1 MKKNLLILLI
11 CLISATISS
20 CTFGLKDKDLDK
32 TIDEYT
38 NNNKIEQTATFLK
51 TEVDENA
58 STNWEVYDD
67 SYNTEDYVVKY
78 VKYENTGGLDELNNY
93 GQCDDI
99 LYPGAL
105 IDVSNP
111 TLSVINLDQSP
122 ITMSISLEGSTKETS
137 YRPYVMNNPCLSE
150 ARKGINKLVNNSLD
164 KLASY
169 PTRYSMSATSVKS
182 SSEMNIKLG
191 LNASYS
197 GVGIKTK
204 FDYSTE
210 ASSTSLVLVLKQI
223 YYTIDID
230 VLKGASRYFSAD
242 CDAETIKKE
251 LDGKLP
257 AVVSS
262 VSYGRI
268 AIVKLTSN
276 DSMSSI
282 AASLDGSY
290 AKTLEVSASIDQK
303 IENKEINSE
312 IFIYGG
318 SLSADTAIGTSSSLT
333 TLIKEFN
340 KDLSPEVASAVPIS
354 YRFRYIS
361 DSSLAKIQMANEPI
375 YVKQYV
381 QKKTAYQLSLQNMS
395 IQYNDVDDMKT
406 FTQSNPIVTSF
417 TVNGSVTTNTLSSS
431 EPTSKSE
438 TGSFSNN
445 AKYAFEDNEINF
457 VQNSLVIYNIDNERI
472 SRGELVNLYVSG
484 EITIYF
490 DIEGASLSQSL
501 KNIEN
506 IFLNGPF
513 GWISAAQGAIN
524 DFKCTINE
532 DTRTLTMNYNI
543 KITNYADII
552 STEGVTVDCSN
563 GALTIRLK
571 FDVNQL

>member
-1 MKKNLLILLI
+1 MKKNLLILLM
-11 CLISATISS
+11 CLIVVTLSS

-38 NNNKIEQTATFLK
+38 KNNKIEQLAAFSK
-51 TEVDENA
+51 TDVDENA

-67 SYNTEDYVVKY
+67 TYNTDDYVVKY
-78 VKYENTGGLDELNNY
+78 VKYENSGGLDELNNY

-111 TLSVINLDQSP
+111 TLSVINLEQSP
-122 ITMSISLEGSTKETS
+122 ITMSISLEGSTRENS

-150 ARKGINKLVNNSLD
+150 ARKGVNKLVNNSLD
-164 KLASY
+164 KLTNF
-169 PTRYSMSATSVKS
+169 PTRYSMSASSVKS

-242 CDAETIKKE
+242 YDAETIKKE
-251 LDGKLP
+251 LNGKLP

-276 DSMSSI
+276 DSMNSL
-282 AASLDGSY
+282 AASLNGSY
-290 AKTLEVSASIDQK
+290 AKALEVSASIDEK

-318 SLSADTAIGTSSSLT
+318 SLSEDTAVGTSTSLT

-340 KDLSPEVASAVPIS
+340 KDLSPEVPSAVPIS

-381 QKKTAYQLSLQNMS
+381 KKKTAYQLSLQNMS
-395 IQYNDVDDMKT
+395 IQYNDVNDMKI
-406 FTQSNPIVTSF
+406 FTQSKPILTSF
-417 TVNGSVTTNTLSSS
+417 TVNGLVTTNTLASS
-431 EPTSKSE
+431 EPTSESE
-438 TGSFSNN
+438 TGSFSND
-445 AKYAFEDNEINF
+445 AKYNFKDNEINF
-457 VQNSLVIYNIDNERI
+457 VQNSLIIYNIDNERI
-472 SRGELVNLYVSG
+472 SHGELVNLYVSG
-484 EITIYF
+484 EINIYL
-490 DIEGASLSQSL
+490 DIDESSAKQKFKVL
-501 KNIEN
+501 KNI
-506 IFLNGPF
+506 FTSGTF
-513 GWISAAQGAIN
+513 GIGNAVQGLIN
-524 DFKCTINE
+524 DFNCTINE
-532 DTRTLTMNYNI
+532 DTRTLTMKYNI
-543 KITNYADII
+543 KITNYADIV
-552 STEGVTVDCSN
+552 STEGVIVDCSN